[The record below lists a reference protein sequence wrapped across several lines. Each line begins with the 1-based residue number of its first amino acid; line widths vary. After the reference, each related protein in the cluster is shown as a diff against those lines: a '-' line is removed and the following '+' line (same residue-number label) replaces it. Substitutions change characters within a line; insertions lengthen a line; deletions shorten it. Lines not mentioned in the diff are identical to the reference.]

1 MNNMEEK
8 LWNYIDGTCN
18 EEECA
23 AISALI
29 ENDDKWRSAFDDML
43 QTNSDI
49 SALSL
54 DEPPMAFSYNVM
66 EVIRAHEASK
76 PLKTSV
82 NKYVIS
88 AIAGFFI
95 LAMIALVLF
104 LLNNTSGSAGTS
116 VPSTNVDLSIFTNSN
131 LIKVFFY
138 IDAMLLLFLTDAFIR
153 RKRNNAAVKSV

>member
-18 EEECA
+18 EEERA

-29 ENDDKWRSAFDDML
+29 EKDDIWRNAFDDML
-43 QTNSDI
+43 QINSEI

-66 EVIRAHEASK
+66 EGIRAHEASK

-95 LAMIALVLF
+95 VAMVALAIF
-104 LLNNTSGSAGTS
+104 LLNNMSGSTATS
-116 VPSTNVDLSIFTNSN
+116 VPDINIDLSIFTNSN

-138 IDAMLLLFLTDAFIR
+138 IDAMLLLFLADTIIR
-153 RKRNNAAVKSV
+153 RKRNSAAVKSV